1 MGSVQEWKDLRMGFI
16 SSTWESPNQSSA
28 DGSGTSGYGSS
39 SNSGT
44 GAGFFGKGTLPVCGP
59 WLAERLGE
67 VLLDAILAVRKVPKS
82 FEVQMAV
89 K

>member
-1 MGSVQEWKDLRMGFI
+1 MGFI

-28 DGSGTSGYGSS
+28 DGSGTSGSGSS
-39 SNSGT
+39 ATSGT
-44 GAGFFGKGTLPVCGP
+44 GAGFFGKGKVPVRGP